1 MTFSGFYTEGRS
13 VMVELADLGAAEG
26 ARRIREG
33 LCTSEELVSA
43 CLARIEE
50 REPIVR
56 AFVDLQPERAIES
69 ARERDRQGTNDRGVL
84 HGVPVAIKEIYDV
97 AGFESTWGS
106 PVHAGRIPET
116 DADVT
121 KKLRN
126 AGAVIIGTTVS
137 TEYAAAAAGPTT
149 NPSNPNRTPGGSS
162 SGSTAAVAA
171 SMVPLAIGSQTI
183 GSIVRPAVYCG
194 VFGLKP
200 SRGAIGSRGAMPL
213 AQYLDHPGPLARH
226 LDDLILACQ
235 SLFFRDSGDPY
246 SADVAPP
253 AAIEAPPGLRLLY
266 MEGPL
271 RHRIETPTQTAL
283 ERARK
288 ACEDAGHT
296 FEEVDLPASFD
307 NTEPHMLTVF
317 GYEVAKNHAGDRDR
331 SGDLMSPKM
340 REIIDLGR
348 AISEEAYD
356 TAKEEIEKLKLEI
369 APIVS
374 GDTVVLAPAVDSYA
388 PSIEDVGTGP
398 NNLQGLPTALGLPSL
413 AVPCGLVDDL
423 PVGVQLFAPTG
434 REDLLIAA
442 ARLISDR

>member
-1 MTFSGFYTEGRS
+1 MD
-13 VMVELADLGAAEG
+13 ELADLGAAEG

-33 LCTSEELVSA
+33 LCSSEELVAA
-43 CLARIEE
+43 CLARIEA
-50 REPIVR
+50 REPVIR
-56 AFVDLQPERAIES
+56 AFVDLQPERALED
-69 ARERDRQGTNDRGVL
+69 ARKRDRQGTNDRGVL
-84 HGVPVAIKEIYDV
+84 HGIPVAIKEIYDV

-106 PVHAGRIPET
+106 PIYAGRIPKT

-121 KKLRN
+121 KQLRN
-126 AGAVIIGTTVS
+126 AGAVVIGTTVS

-149 NPSNPNRTPGGSS
+149 NPSNPTRTPGGSS

-183 GSIVRPAVYCG
+183 GSIIRPAVYCG

-213 AQYLDHPGPLARH
+213 AQFLDHPGPLARH

-235 SLFFRDSGDPY
+235 SLFFRDSDDPY
-246 SADVAPP
+246 SVDVVPP

-271 RHRIETPTQTAL
+271 SHRIEPPTQTAL

-288 ACEDAGHT
+288 AYENAGQVV
-296 FEEVDLPASFD
+296 EEIDLPISFD
-307 NTEPHMLTVF
+307 NAEPHMLIVF
-317 GYEVAKNHAGDRDR
+317 GFEVARNHSGDRDR
-331 SGDLMSPKM
+331 SGDLMSPKL

-348 AISEEAYD
+348 TISEDAYD
-356 TAKEEIEKLKLEI
+356 SAKQEIEKLKLEI
-369 APIVS
+369 GPIVS
-374 GDTVVLAPAVDSYA
+374 GDTVVLSPAVDSYA

-413 AVPCGLVDDL
+413 SVPCGLVDDL
-423 PVGVQLFAPTG
+423 PVGVQLFAATG

-442 ARLISDR
+442 ARLISGR